1 MWHDICSLSKMHP
14 CAATTLAIS
23 GVSWARCAAVL
34 VPTVGA
40 RGAMGELKMASLKQY
55 FGVLAVGVILVVG
68 LTNCVVTPA
77 PVSSGYVVS
86 PPVVVIQPYRTYQY
100 YYPHRYYRPYHHHRG
115 WHPHR
120 HRW

>member
-1 MWHDICSLSKMHP
+1 
-14 CAATTLAIS
+14 
-23 GVSWARCAAVL
+23 
-34 VPTVGA
+34 
-40 RGAMGELKMASLKQY
+40 MGELKMASLKQY

-115 WHPHR
+115 WQRAAAMAAPQMTLSILQLGVRRRFPLVFIHLSLH
-120 HRW
+120 